1 MRAMQAREVAKLI
14 DHTILKADATPSDIA
29 KLCREANQY
38 GFAAVCVNACYIP
51 LVKSIVHDD
60 IHIASVVGFPL
71 GATST
76 YSKCQETKQA
86 IVDGAS
92 EIDMV
97 INIGW
102 AKAGLW
108 SDVEADIRAVVLAA
122 SPVGVKVILETA
134 LLNDEEKIMVCT
146 LSKKAGAAF
155 VKTST
160 GFSISGATLPDVALM
175 RRTVGP
181 GVGVKASG
189 GVRNLATLM
198 HFVAAGASRI
208 GTSSGVAIVEES
220 QAQNATT

>member
-1 MRAMQAREVAKLI
+1 MQAREVARLI

-38 GFAAVCVNACYIP
+38 GFAAVCVNACYVP

-86 IVDGAS
+86 IADGAS

-108 SDVEADIRAVVLAA
+108 PEVEADIRAVVLAA
-122 SPVGVKVILETA
+122 APVGVKVILETA
-134 LLNDEEKIMVCT
+134 LLNDEEKIAVCT

-160 GFSISGATLPDVALM
+160 GFSVSGATLPDVALM
-175 RRTVGP
+175 RRTVGSD
-181 GVGVKASG
+181 VGVKASG

-198 HFVAAGASRI
+198 DFVAAGANRI

>member
-1 MRAMQAREVAKLI
+1 MQAREVAKYI
-14 DHTILKADATPSDIA
+14 DHTILKADATPRDIE
-29 KLCREANQY
+29 KLCHEANQY
-38 GFAAVCVNACYIP
+38 GFAAVCVNACYVP

-60 IHIASVVGFPL
+60 IHVASVVGFPL

-86 IVDGAS
+86 ILDGAS

-102 AKAGLW
+102 AKAGMW
-108 SDVEADIRAVVLAA
+108 AEVEADIRAVVLAA
-122 SPVGVKVILETA
+122 APVGVKVILETA
-134 LLNDEEKIMVCT
+134 LLNDAEKIAVCSA
-146 LSKKAGAAF
+146 SKRAGAAF

-160 GFSISGATLPDVALM
+160 GFGPAGATLPDVALM

-181 GVGVKASG
+181 DVMVKASG
-189 GVRNLATLM
+189 GVRNLDTLLA
-198 HFVAAGASRI
+198 FVAAGANRI

>member
-1 MRAMQAREVAKLI
+1 MQAREVAKYI
-14 DHTILKADATPSDIA
+14 DHTILKADATPRDIE
-29 KLCREANQY
+29 KLCHEANQY
-38 GFAAVCVNACYIP
+38 GFAAVCVNACYVP

-60 IHIASVVGFPL
+60 IHVASVVGFPL

-86 IVDGAS
+86 ILDGAS

-102 AKAGLW
+102 AKAGMW
-108 SDVEADIRAVVLAA
+108 AEVEADIRAVVLAA
-122 SPVGVKVILETA
+122 APVGVKVILETA
-134 LLNDEEKIMVCT
+134 LLNDEEKIAVCSA
-146 LSKKAGAAF
+146 SKRAGAAF

-160 GFSISGATLPDVALM
+160 GFGPAGATLPDVALM

-181 GVGVKASG
+181 DVMVKASG
-189 GVRNLATLM
+189 GVRNLDTLLA
-198 HFVAAGASRI
+198 FVAAGANRI

>member
-1 MRAMQAREVAKLI
+1 MQAREVAKLI

-51 LVKSIVHDD
+51 LAKSIVRDD

-102 AKAGLW
+102 AKAALW

-122 SPVGVKVILETA
+122 APVGVKVILETA

-146 LSKKAGAAF
+146 LSKTAGAAF

-160 GFSISGATLPDVALM
+160 GFSITGATLSDVALM
-175 RRTVGP
+175 RSTVGP
-181 GVGVKASG
+181 DVGVKASG
-189 GVRNLATLM
+189 GVRNLATLLD
-198 HFVAAGASRI
+198 FVAAGANRI